1 MKDEVLAQI
10 DRVMQK
16 RPMYREAL
24 SVYREIV
31 VLLEDV
37 APDIEYA
44 PGDKKVRETKA
55 KEGFP
60 LFSREDLPVDLKATT
75 SLFIRVLDHL
85 SSRKREDREALK
97 RALKRAQTDGQW
109 IERALTAFLAR
120 DEATADAMAQEVSLD
135 STVLKFVTT
144 MALKPSLNTLRGL
157 VSGAIQRGS
166 WEYGYCPLC
175 GSRPDMA
182 YFDEQG
188 KRMLH
193 CELCGFEW
201 NYPRIKCPFCENSDS
216 EELGYFSSQDEE
228 GLRVD
233 FCKKCNAYIK
243 TIDLRVAEAP
253 APLEL
258 ENLITLH
265 LDMLAHE
272 QGFTPLAEGH
282 GFSRG

>member
-1 MKDEVLAQI
+1 MAGELLAQI
-10 DRVMQK
+10 DRLMQK
-16 RPMYREAL
+16 RPIYKEAL
-24 SVYREIV
+24 SAYRELV
-31 VLLEDV
+31 VLLEE
-37 APDIEYA
+37 AGPEIEYA
-44 PGDKKVRETKA
+44 SGDKKLREIKA

-60 LFSREDLPVDLKATT
+60 LFSREELPVDLKATS
-75 SLFIRVLDHL
+75 SLFTRVLDHL
-85 SSRKREDREALK
+85 SSKKREDREALK
-97 RALKRAQTDGQW
+97 RALERARTDGQW
-109 IERALTAFLAR
+109 IERMLRAFLAR
-120 DEATADAMAQEVSLD
+120 DEATIDAMAQEVSLD
-135 STVLKFVTT
+135 STVIKFVTT

-157 VSGAIQRGS
+157 VSGAIQKGK

-182 YFDEQG
+182 YLDEQG

-201 NYPRIKCPFCENSDS
+201 NYPRIQCPFCENSDS
-216 EELGYFSSQDEE
+216 EELGYFMSEE
-228 GLRVD
+228 EKGLRVD
-233 FCKKCNAYIK
+233 YCKKCNAYIK

-272 QGFTPLAEGH
+272 QGFATPSG
-282 GFSRG
+282 

>member
-1 MKDEVLAQI
+1 MDELLVQI

-16 RPMYREAL
+16 RPIYREAL
-24 SVYREIV
+24 SVYRELV
-31 VLLEDV
+31 VLLEE
-37 APDIEYA
+37 AGPEIEYA
-44 PGDKKVRETKA
+44 SGDKKVREIKA

-60 LFSREDLPVDLKATT
+60 LFSREDLPFDLKVTS
-75 SLFIRVLDHL
+75 SLFTRMLEHL
-85 SSRKREDREALK
+85 SSKKREDREALK
-97 RALKRAQTDGQW
+97 RALERAQTDGQW
-109 IERALTAFLAR
+109 IERVLRAFLAR
-120 DEATADAMAQEVSLD
+120 DEATIDAMAQEVSLD

-157 VSGAIQRGS
+157 VSRAIQRDS

-182 YFDEQG
+182 SLDEQG

-216 EELGYFSSQDEE
+216 EQLGYFSSQEE
-228 GLRVD
+228 KGFRVD

-272 QGFTPLAEGH
+272 QGFTTPSG
-282 GFSRG
+282 

>member
-1 MKDEVLAQI
+1 MSGELLAQI
-10 DRVMQK
+10 DRLIQK
-16 RPMYREAL
+16 RPIYREAL
-24 SVYREIV
+24 SEYRELV
-31 VLLEDV
+31 VLLEET
-37 APDIEYA
+37 APEIEYTS
-44 PGDKKVRETKA
+44 GNKKLREVKA

-60 LFSREDLPVDLKATT
+60 LFSREELPVDLKATS
-75 SLFIRVLDHL
+75 SLFTRVLDHL
-85 SSRKREDREALK
+85 SSKKREDRQALK
-97 RALKRAQTDGQW
+97 KALERARTDGQW
-109 IERALTAFLAR
+109 IKRALKAFLAR
-120 DEATADAMAQEVSLD
+120 DEATIDSMAQEVNLD
-135 STVLKFVTT
+135 STVLKFAAT

-157 VSGAIQRGS
+157 VSGAIQKGS

-175 GSRPDMA
+175 GSRPDIA
-182 YFDEQG
+182 YLDEQG

-216 EELGYFSSQDEE
+216 EELGYFMSQEE
-228 GLRVD
+228 KGFRVD

-272 QGFTPLAEGH
+272 QGFTTPSG
-282 GFSRG
+282 

>member
-1 MKDEVLAQI
+1 MGELLAQI

-16 RPMYREAL
+16 RPIYREAL
-24 SVYREIV
+24 SVYRELI
-31 VLLEDV
+31 VLLEEV
-37 APDIEYA
+37 GPEIEYA
-44 PGDKKVRETKA
+44 SGDKKVREIKA
-55 KEGFP
+55 REGFP
-60 LFSREDLPVDLKATT
+60 LLSREDLPYDLKVTS
-75 SLFIRVLDHL
+75 SLFTRMLEHL
-85 SSRKREDREALK
+85 SSKKREDREALK
-97 RALKRAQTDGQW
+97 RALERAQTDGQW
-109 IERALTAFLAR
+109 IERVLVAFLAR
-120 DEATADAMAQEVSLD
+120 DEATIDAMAQEVSLD

-144 MALKPSLNTLRGL
+144 MAFKPSLNTLRGL
-157 VSGAIQRGS
+157 VGGAIQRDS

-182 YFDEQG
+182 SLDEQG

-201 NYPRIKCPFCENSDS
+201 NYPRIKCPFCENSES
-216 EELGYFSSQDEE
+216 EQLGYFSSQEE
-228 GLRVD
+228 KGFRVD

-272 QGFTPLAEGH
+272 QGFTTPSG
-282 GFSRG
+282 